1 MTWLTTRLVLVLAEV
16 NVNPDADALPETSRA
31 VDIVNGVAFWSLL
44 ACAIALVAGG
54 AAWAIGGMGSNMQ
67 ATSGGKRAVLLS
79 LVGAAV
85 IGSAS
90 TLINWAA
97 G

>member
-1 MTWLTTRLVLVLAEV
+1 MSITATAYGLLAQVE
-16 NVNPDADALPETSRA
+16 VNPDADALPETSRA
-31 VDIVNGVAFWSLL
+31 IDIVNGIAFWSLL

-54 AAWAIGGMGSNMQ
+54 AAWAIGGLGSNVQ
-67 ATSGGKRAVLLS
+67 ANSLGKRAVLLS

-85 IGSAS
+85 IGSAT